1 MSNNGLFN
9 VLFLMVN
16 NVESC
21 MFNKQNGVIDMF
33 FSRKLEA
40 FMAVVE
46 NGSLSKAARVMNR
59 TTPPIAKSIKDFET
73 SLGKR
78 LFKREKFGMT
88 LTKDGQELYNDLRDL
103 YLQEKEITKK
113 HFTGYIVNE
122 ANIYY
127 DWGKENFL
135 VNLYQAANKNN
146 VQINILRFNYEEVD
160 EIVDYDGNTVILS
173 SQPVISERFSLQR
186 KIENASLGVYCR
198 SELYD
203 KYQNNIM
210 ELLRNCTWLC
220 DPAFYKSS
228 LMSELLAKT
237 ELEGNKASIRQM
249 DNIGSCQNFLQ
260 IGDFIGIIDYYPEN
274 DLNDKSLNYIPLNSI
289 IDESCCF
296 VYKSKSHSSVLNRF
310 TDIIDTLGG
319 NQS

>member
-1 MSNNGLFN
+1 
-9 VLFLMVN
+9 
-16 NVESC
+16 
-21 MFNKQNGVIDMF
+21 MF

-113 HFTGYIVNE
+113 HFSGYIVNE

-127 DWGKENFL
+127 DWGKESHL
-135 VNLYQAANKNN
+135 INLYQAAHQNN
-146 VQINILRFNYEEVD
+146 VQVNILRFNYDEVD
-160 EIVDYDGNTVILS
+160 EIVDYDGNTLILS
-173 SQPVISERFSLQR
+173 SEQVISERFSLQK
-186 KIENASLGVYCR
+186 KIENSPLGIYCR
-198 SELYD
+198 KELYEKFNQD
-203 KYQNNIM
+203 LVA
-210 ELLRNCTWLC
+210 LLQKSTWLC

-228 LMSELLAKT
+228 LMSKLLDKIET
-237 ELEGNKASIRQM
+237 IGHKVSIRKM
-249 DNIGSCQNFLQ
+249 DNIGCCQSFIQ
-260 IGDFIGIIDYYPEN
+260 EGDFIGIIDDYPEEE
-274 DLNDKSLNYIPLNSI
+274 LIDKSLAYISLNKLLEQSECYI
-289 IDESCCF
+289 
-296 VYKSKSHSSVLNRF
+296 YKSKAHSSVLNRF
-310 TDIIDTLGG
+310 MGVVDKLGG
-319 NQS
+319 EHI

>member
-1 MSNNGLFN
+1 
-9 VLFLMVN
+9 
-16 NVESC
+16 
-21 MFNKQNGVIDMF
+21 MF

-113 HFTGYIVNE
+113 HFSGYIINE

-127 DWGKENFL
+127 DWGKENHL
-135 VNLYQAANKNN
+135 INLYQSAHQNN
-146 VQINILRFNYEEVD
+146 VQVNILRFNYDEVD
-160 EIVDYDGNTVILS
+160 EIVDYDGNTLILS
-173 SQPVISERFSLQR
+173 SEQVVSERFSLQ
-186 KIENASLGVYCR
+186 KIIENSPLGIYCR
-198 SELYD
+198 KELYEKFHYD
-203 KYQNNIM
+203 LVT
-210 ELLRNCTWLC
+210 LLQKSTWLC

-228 LMSELLAKT
+228 LMSDLLAKIET
-237 ELEGNKASIRQM
+237 VDNKTSVRQM
-249 DNIGSCQNFLQ
+249 DNIGCCQSFIQ
-260 IGDFIGIIDYYPEN
+260 DGDFIGIIDHYPEEE
-274 DLNDKSLNYIPLNSI
+274 LIDKSLIYISLNKILGKSVCYI
-289 IDESCCF
+289 
-296 VYKSKSHSSVLNRF
+296 YKSKSHSSVLNRF
-310 TDIIDTLGG
+310 MGVVDKLGG
-319 NQS
+319 EIN

>member
-1 MSNNGLFN
+1 
-9 VLFLMVN
+9 
-16 NVESC
+16 
-21 MFNKQNGVIDMF
+21 MF

-113 HFTGYIVNE
+113 HFSGYIINE

-127 DWGKENFL
+127 DWGKENHL
-135 VNLYQAANKNN
+135 INLYQSAHQNN
-146 VQINILRFNYEEVD
+146 VQVNILRFNYDEVD
-160 EIVDYDGNTVILS
+160 EIVDYDGNTLILS
-173 SQPVISERFSLQR
+173 SEQVVSERFSLQ
-186 KIENASLGVYCR
+186 KIIENSPLGIYCR
-198 SELYD
+198 KELYEKFNYD
-203 KYQNNIM
+203 LVT
-210 ELLRNCTWLC
+210 LLQKSTWLC

-228 LMSELLAKT
+228 LMSDLLAKIET
-237 ELEGNKASIRQM
+237 VDNKTSVRQM
-249 DNIGSCQNFLQ
+249 DNIGCCQSFIQ
-260 IGDFIGIIDYYPEN
+260 EGDFIGIIDHYPEEE
-274 DLNDKSLNYIPLNSI
+274 LVDKSLIYISLNKILGKSVCYI
-289 IDESCCF
+289 
-296 VYKSKSHSSVLNRF
+296 YKSKSHSSVLNRF
-310 TDIIDTLGG
+310 MGVVDKLGG
-319 NQS
+319 ETN

>member
-1 MSNNGLFN
+1 
-9 VLFLMVN
+9 
-16 NVESC
+16 
-21 MFNKQNGVIDMF
+21 MF

-113 HFTGYIVNE
+113 HFSGYIINE

-127 DWGKENFL
+127 DWGKENHL
-135 VNLYQAANKNN
+135 INLYQSAHQNN
-146 VQINILRFNYEEVD
+146 VQVNILRFNYDEVD
-160 EIVDYDGNTVILS
+160 EIVDYDGNTLILS
-173 SQPVISERFSLQR
+173 SEQVVSERFSLQ
-186 KIENASLGVYCR
+186 KIIENSPLGIYCR
-198 SELYD
+198 KELYEKFHYD
-203 KYQNNIM
+203 LVT
-210 ELLRNCTWLC
+210 LLQKSTWLC

-228 LMSELLAKT
+228 LMSDLLAKIET
-237 ELEGNKASIRQM
+237 VDNKTSVRQM
-249 DNIGSCQNFLQ
+249 DNIGCCQSFIQ
-260 IGDFIGIIDYYPEN
+260 DGDFIGIIDHYPEEE
-274 DLNDKSLNYIPLNSI
+274 LIDKSLIYIPLNKILGKSVCYI
-289 IDESCCF
+289 
-296 VYKSKSHSSVLNRF
+296 YKSKSHSSILNRF
-310 TDIIDTLGG
+310 MGVVDKLGG
-319 NQS
+319 DVN

>member
-1 MSNNGLFN
+1 
-9 VLFLMVN
+9 
-16 NVESC
+16 
-21 MFNKQNGVIDMF
+21 MF

-88 LTKDGQELYNDLRDL
+88 LTKDGLDLYNDLRDL

-113 HFTGYIVNE
+113 HFTGYIINE

-127 DWGKENFL
+127 DWGKERL
-135 VNLYQAANKNN
+135 LINLYQAANKNN

-160 EIVDYDGNTVILS
+160 EIIDYDGNTIILS

-186 KIENASLGVYCR
+186 KIEKAPLGIYCR
-198 SELYD
+198 TELYE
-203 KYQNNIM
+203 KYHNNMM
-210 ELLRNCTWLC
+210 ELLRSCTWLC
-220 DPAFYKSS
+220 DPAFYKSD
-228 LMSELLAKT
+228 LMAELLNKV
-237 ELEGNKASIRQM
+237 ELEGNKVSIRQM
-249 DNIGSCQNFLQ
+249 GNIGNCHSFLQ
-260 IGDFIGIIDYYPEN
+260 LGDFIGIIDSSFEHELGDN
-274 DLNDKSLNYIPLNSI
+274 SLNYIPLNSI
-289 IDESCCF
+289 IDNCYCYI
-296 VYKSKSHSSVLNRF
+296 YKSKAHSSVLNRF
-310 TDIIDTLGG
+310 TDVIDTMGIGEVCL
-319 NQS
+319 

>member
-1 MSNNGLFN
+1 
-9 VLFLMVN
+9 
-16 NVESC
+16 
-21 MFNKQNGVIDMF
+21 MF

-113 HFTGYIVNE
+113 HFSGYIINE

-127 DWGKENFL
+127 DWGKENHL
-135 VNLYQAANKNN
+135 INLYQSAHQNN
-146 VQINILRFNYEEVD
+146 VQVNILRFNYDEVD
-160 EIVDYDGNTVILS
+160 EIVDYDGNTLILS
-173 SQPVISERFSLQR
+173 SEQVVSERFSLQ
-186 KIENASLGVYCR
+186 KIIENSPLGIYCR
-198 SELYD
+198 KELYEKFHYD
-203 KYQNNIM
+203 LVT
-210 ELLRNCTWLC
+210 LLQKSTWLC

-228 LMSELLAKT
+228 LMSDLLAKIET
-237 ELEGNKASIRQM
+237 VDNKTSVRQM
-249 DNIGSCQNFLQ
+249 DNIGCCQSFIQ
-260 IGDFIGIIDYYPEN
+260 EGDFIGIIDHYPEEE
-274 DLNDKSLNYIPLNSI
+274 LIDKSLIYISLNKILGKSVCYI
-289 IDESCCF
+289 
-296 VYKSKSHSSVLNRF
+296 YKSKSHSSVLNRF
-310 TDIIDTLGG
+310 MGVVDKLGG
-319 NQS
+319 EIN

>member
-1 MSNNGLFN
+1 M
-9 VLFLMVN
+9 
-16 NVESC
+16 
-21 MFNKQNGVIDMF
+21 VIDMF

-113 HFTGYIVNE
+113 HFSGYIINE

-127 DWGKENFL
+127 DWGKENHL
-135 VNLYQAANKNN
+135 INLYQSAHQNN
-146 VQINILRFNYEEVD
+146 VQVNILRFNYDEVD
-160 EIVDYDGNTVILS
+160 EIVDYDGNTLILS
-173 SQPVISERFSLQR
+173 SEQVVSERFSLQ
-186 KIENASLGVYCR
+186 KIIENSPLGIYCR
-198 SELYD
+198 KELYEKFHYD
-203 KYQNNIM
+203 LVT
-210 ELLRNCTWLC
+210 LLQKSTWLC

-228 LMSELLAKT
+228 LMSDLLAKIET
-237 ELEGNKASIRQM
+237 VDNKTSVRQM
-249 DNIGSCQNFLQ
+249 DNIGCCQSFIQ
-260 IGDFIGIIDYYPEN
+260 DGDFIGIIDHYPEEE
-274 DLNDKSLNYIPLNSI
+274 LIDKSLIYIPLNKILGKSVCYI
-289 IDESCCF
+289 
-296 VYKSKSHSSVLNRF
+296 YKSKSHSSVLNRF
-310 TDIIDTLGG
+310 MGVVDKLGG
-319 NQS
+319 DVN

>member
-1 MSNNGLFN
+1 
-9 VLFLMVN
+9 
-16 NVESC
+16 
-21 MFNKQNGVIDMF
+21 MF

-113 HFTGYIVNE
+113 HFSGYIINE

-127 DWGKENFL
+127 DWRKENHL
-135 VNLYQAANKNN
+135 INLYQSAHQNN
-146 VQINILRFNYEEVD
+146 VQVNILRFNYDEVD
-160 EIVDYDGNTVILS
+160 EIVDYDGNTLILS
-173 SQPVISERFSLQR
+173 SEQVVSERFSLQ
-186 KIENASLGVYCR
+186 KIIENSPLGIYCR
-198 SELYD
+198 KELYEKFHYD
-203 KYQNNIM
+203 LVT
-210 ELLRNCTWLC
+210 LLQKSTWLC

-228 LMSELLAKT
+228 LMSDLLAKIET
-237 ELEGNKASIRQM
+237 VDNKTSVRQM
-249 DNIGSCQNFLQ
+249 DNIGCCQSFIQ
-260 IGDFIGIIDYYPEN
+260 DGDFIGIIDHYPEEE
-274 DLNDKSLNYIPLNSI
+274 LIDKSLIYIPLNKILGKSVCYI
-289 IDESCCF
+289 
-296 VYKSKSHSSVLNRF
+296 YKSKSHSSVLNRF
-310 TDIIDTLGG
+310 MGVVDKLGG
-319 NQS
+319 DVN

>member
-1 MSNNGLFN
+1 
-9 VLFLMVN
+9 
-16 NVESC
+16 
-21 MFNKQNGVIDMF
+21 MF

-113 HFTGYIVNE
+113 HFSGYIINE

-127 DWGKENFL
+127 DWGKENHL
-135 VNLYQAANKNN
+135 INLYQSAHQNN
-146 VQINILRFNYEEVD
+146 VQVNILRFNYDEVD
-160 EIVDYDGNTVILS
+160 EIVDYDGNTLILS
-173 SQPVISERFSLQR
+173 SEQVVSERFSLQ
-186 KIENASLGVYCR
+186 KIIENSPLGIYCR
-198 SELYD
+198 KELYEKFHYD
-203 KYQNNIM
+203 LVT
-210 ELLRNCTWLC
+210 LLQKSTWLC

-228 LMSELLAKT
+228 LMSDLLAKIET
-237 ELEGNKASIRQM
+237 VDNKTSVRQM
-249 DNIGSCQNFLQ
+249 DNIGCCQSFIQ
-260 IGDFIGIIDYYPEN
+260 DGDFIGIIDHYPEEE
-274 DLNDKSLNYIPLNSI
+274 LIDKLLIYIPLNKILGKSVCYI
-289 IDESCCF
+289 
-296 VYKSKSHSSVLNRF
+296 YKSKSHSSVLNRF
-310 TDIIDTLGG
+310 MGVVDKLGG
-319 NQS
+319 DVN

>member
-1 MSNNGLFN
+1 
-9 VLFLMVN
+9 
-16 NVESC
+16 
-21 MFNKQNGVIDMF
+21 MF

-113 HFTGYIVNE
+113 HFSGYIVNE

-127 DWGKENFL
+127 DWGKEGHL
-135 VNLYQAANKNN
+135 INLYQAAHLNN
-146 VQINILRFNYEEVD
+146 VQVNILRFNYDEVD
-160 EIVDYDGNTVILS
+160 EIVDYDGNTLILNS
-173 SQPVISERFSLQR
+173 EEVVSERFSLQK
-186 KIENASLGVYCR
+186 KIENSPLGIYCR
-198 SELYD
+198 KELYE
-203 KYQNNIM
+203 KYHYNLI
-210 ELLRNCTWLC
+210 ELLQKNTWLC

-228 LMSELLAKT
+228 LMSGLLKKIET
-237 ELEGNKASIRQM
+237 TDNKISVRQM
-249 DNIGSCQNFLQ
+249 DNIGCCQSFIQ
-260 IGDFIGIIDYYPEN
+260 DGDFIGITDHYPEEE
-274 DLNDKSLNYIPLNSI
+274 LIDKSLIYVSI
-289 IDESCCF
+289 NNFLGQSECY

-310 TDIIDTLGG
+310 MGVVDKLGG
-319 NQS
+319 EYN

>member
-1 MSNNGLFN
+1 
-9 VLFLMVN
+9 
-16 NVESC
+16 
-21 MFNKQNGVIDMF
+21 MF
-33 FSRKLEA
+33 FSKKLEA

-127 DWGKENFL
+127 DWGKEKFL
-135 VNLYQAANKNN
+135 INLYQAANKNN

-160 EIVDYDGNTVILS
+160 EIFDYDGNTVILS

-186 KIENASLGVYCR
+186 KIKNTSLGIYCR
-198 SELYD
+198 SELYE
-203 KYQNNIM
+203 KYGNNIM
-210 ELLRNCTWLC
+210 NLLRSCTWLC
-220 DPAFYKSS
+220 NPAFYKSS
-228 LMSELLAKT
+228 LMSELLDKT
-237 ELEGNKASIRQM
+237 ELDGNKASIRQM
-249 DNIGSCQNFLQ
+249 DNIGSCQSFLQ
-260 IGDFIGIIDYYPEN
+260 VGDFIGIIDYYPEN
-274 DLNDKSLNYIPLNSI
+274 DLNNKSLSYIPLDSI
-289 IDESCCF
+289 IDSCCCYI
-296 VYKSKSHSSVLNRF
+296 YKSKSHSSVLNRF
-310 TDIIDTLGG
+310 TNVIDTLDE
-319 NQS
+319 SKV

>member
-1 MSNNGLFN
+1 
-9 VLFLMVN
+9 
-16 NVESC
+16 
-21 MFNKQNGVIDMF
+21 MF

-113 HFTGYIVNE
+113 HFSGYIINE

-127 DWGKENFL
+127 DWGKENHL
-135 VNLYQAANKNN
+135 INLYQSAHQNN
-146 VQINILRFNYEEVD
+146 VQVNILRFNYDEVD
-160 EIVDYDGNTVILS
+160 EIVDYDGNTLILS
-173 SQPVISERFSLQR
+173 SEQVVSERFSLQ
-186 KIENASLGVYCR
+186 KIIENSPLGIYCR
-198 SELYD
+198 KELYEKFHYD
-203 KYQNNIM
+203 LVT
-210 ELLRNCTWLC
+210 LLQKSTWLC

-228 LMSELLAKT
+228 LMSDLLAKIET
-237 ELEGNKASIRQM
+237 VDNKTSVRQM
-249 DNIGSCQNFLQ
+249 DNIGCCQSFIQ
-260 IGDFIGIIDYYPEN
+260 DGDFIGI
-274 DLNDKSLNYIPLNSI
+274 
-289 IDESCCF
+289 
-296 VYKSKSHSSVLNRF
+296 
-310 TDIIDTLGG
+310 
-319 NQS
+319 

>member
-1 MSNNGLFN
+1 
-9 VLFLMVN
+9 
-16 NVESC
+16 
-21 MFNKQNGVIDMF
+21 MF

-113 HFTGYIVNE
+113 HFSGYIINE

-127 DWGKENFL
+127 DWGKENHL
-135 VNLYQAANKNN
+135 INLYQSAHQNN
-146 VQINILRFNYEEVD
+146 VQVNILRFNYDEVD
-160 EIVDYDGNTVILS
+160 EIVDYDGNTLILS
-173 SQPVISERFSLQR
+173 SEQVVSERFSLQ
-186 KIENASLGVYCR
+186 KIIENSPLGIYCR
-198 SELYD
+198 KELYEKFHYD
-203 KYQNNIM
+203 LVT
-210 ELLRNCTWLC
+210 LLQKSTWLC

-228 LMSELLAKT
+228 LMSDLLAKIET
-237 ELEGNKASIRQM
+237 VDNKTSVRQM
-249 DNIGSCQNFLQ
+249 DNIGCCQSFIQ
-260 IGDFIGIIDYYPEN
+260 DGDFIGIIDHYPEEE
-274 DLNDKSLNYIPLNSI
+274 LIDKSLIYISLNKILGKSVCYI
-289 IDESCCF
+289 
-296 VYKSKSHSSVLNRF
+296 YKSKSHSSVLNRF
-310 TDIIDTLGG
+310 MGVVDKLGG
-319 NQS
+319 DIN

>member
-1 MSNNGLFN
+1 
-9 VLFLMVN
+9 
-16 NVESC
+16 
-21 MFNKQNGVIDMF
+21 MF

-113 HFTGYIVNE
+113 HFSGYIINE

-127 DWGKENFL
+127 DWGKENHL
-135 VNLYQAANKNN
+135 INLYQSAHQNN
-146 VQINILRFNYEEVD
+146 VQVNILRFNYDEVD
-160 EIVDYDGNTVILS
+160 EIVDYDGNTLILS
-173 SQPVISERFSLQR
+173 SEQVVSERFSLQ
-186 KIENASLGVYCR
+186 KIIENSPLGIYCR
-198 SELYD
+198 KELYEKFHYD
-203 KYQNNIM
+203 LVT
-210 ELLRNCTWLC
+210 LLQKSTWLC

-228 LMSELLAKT
+228 LMSDLLAKIET
-237 ELEGNKASIRQM
+237 VDNKTSVRQM
-249 DNIGSCQNFLQ
+249 DNIGCCQSFIQ
-260 IGDFIGIIDYYPEN
+260 DGDFIGIIDHYPEEE
-274 DLNDKSLNYIPLNSI
+274 LIDKSLIYIPLNKILGKSVCYI
-289 IDESCCF
+289 
-296 VYKSKSHSSVLNRF
+296 YKSKSHSSVLNRF
-310 TDIIDTLGG
+310 MGVVDKLGG
-319 NQS
+319 DVN

>member
-1 MSNNGLFN
+1 
-9 VLFLMVN
+9 
-16 NVESC
+16 
-21 MFNKQNGVIDMF
+21 MF

-113 HFTGYIVNE
+113 HFSGYIINE

-127 DWGKENFL
+127 DWGKENHL
-135 VNLYQAANKNN
+135 INLYQSAHQNN
-146 VQINILRFNYEEVD
+146 VQVNILRFNYDEVD
-160 EIVDYDGNTVILS
+160 EIVDYDGNTLILS
-173 SQPVISERFSLQR
+173 SEQVVSERFSLQ
-186 KIENASLGVYCR
+186 KIIENSPLGIYCR
-198 SELYD
+198 KELYEKFNYD
-203 KYQNNIM
+203 LVT
-210 ELLRNCTWLC
+210 LLQKSTWLC

-228 LMSELLAKT
+228 LMSDLLAKIET
-237 ELEGNKASIRQM
+237 VDNKTSVRQM
-249 DNIGSCQNFLQ
+249 DNIGCCQSFIQ
-260 IGDFIGIIDYYPEN
+260 EGDFIGIIDHYPEEE
-274 DLNDKSLNYIPLNSI
+274 LVGKSLIYISLNKILGKSVCYI
-289 IDESCCF
+289 
-296 VYKSKSHSSVLNRF
+296 YKSKSHSSVLNRF
-310 TDIIDTLGG
+310 MGVVDKLGG
-319 NQS
+319 ETN